1 MRTSEERIA
10 ALHERANKLKR
21 EREKRQSIGWG
32 SLSFVLL
39 VTLIVMNLHMDKL
52 SHTFIDEQFAGTS
65 LISDSRGEIVLVA
78 VIAFMAGVVITT
90 LIRKSRNKNQ
100 HKQ

>member
-1 MRTSEERIA
+1 MRTTDERIA

-21 EREKRQSIGWG
+21 ERAKRTTIGWG
-32 SLSFVLL
+32 SLSLVLL
-39 VTLIVMNLHMDKL
+39 VTLIVINLHMNKL

-65 LISDSRGEIVLVA
+65 LISDSKGEIVLVA

-90 LIRKSRNKNQ
+90 LIRKSREKKQ
-100 HKQ
+100 HKR